1 MFRLYRGDGSR
12 KSLFTSL
19 WGCRYIT
26 TSPNPGRIW
35 LSFSMRPVRPTSAT
49 WSPGSRAPSATKP
62 SDSSKTATLISLS
75 FGTGLIVATKALVDV
90 EVPRK
95 MRWLLLSLQLA
106 AEQRS
111 SGPVQPRINRSAV
124 TRVAPRDRAAAT
136 MKRSAGSAWNS
147 SNWAADRARAPS
159 RGISLS
165 PAANHSRRQLS
176 GV

>member
-1 MFRLYRGDGSR
+1 MPR
-12 KSLFTSL
+12 T
-19 WGCRYIT
+19 
-26 TSPNPGRIW
+26 
-35 LSFSMRPVRPTSAT
+35 PVRIHYAISRQPPGDRNLRADPNKDLPTLLNAFSHVDD
-49 WSPGSRAPSATKP
+49 RNVVV
-62 SDSSKTATLISLS
+62 TLIALS
-75 FGTGLIVATKALVDV
+75 FGAGLIVATKALVDV

-95 MRWLLLSLQLA
+95 RRWLVWSLQLA